1 MQEWI
6 VPGAL
11 GALTLA
17 SLVIAVVLARSRA
30 TTARELRSVHAEV
43 ASLRAQVEDF
53 ERRPA
58 PPARPRA
65 DADPD
70 FVITRLVD
78 GDALPTTAPTTEPA
92 TATANATP
100 TGPGGA
106 VERVDSALFADLV
119 LRETVVK
126 AASLTH
132 GLRRALAPESRNR
145 IRFEMGRE
153 VKRARKQ
160 RRAEVKAA
168 RRHRAPT
175 PRAAART
182 AEESA

>member
-6 VPGAL
+6 VPAVL

-17 SLVIAVVLARSRA
+17 SLVVAVVLLRSRA
-30 TTARELRSVHAEV
+30 ATARELRSAHAEV
-43 ASLRAQVEDF
+43 ASLRARVEEV
-53 ERRPA
+53 ERRLSTPG
-58 PPARPRA
+58 RA
-65 DADPD
+65 HPHADPE
-70 FVITRLVD
+70 FVITHLGEAESV
-78 GDALPTTAPTTEPA
+78 PSTEP
-92 TATANATP
+92 
-100 TGPGGA
+100 

-132 GLRRALAPESRNR
+132 GLRRALAPETRNR

-160 RRAEVKAA
+160 RRADVKAA
-168 RRHRAPT
+168 RRHRAT
-175 PRAAART
+175 TARPLGET
-182 AEESA
+182 T

>member
-6 VPGAL
+6 VPAAL

-43 ASLRAQVEDF
+43 ASLRAQVDDF
-53 ERRPA
+53 ERRPTS
-58 PPARPRA
+58 PGRPRA
-65 DADPD
+65 DEDPD
-70 FVITRLVD
+70 FVITRLVE
-78 GDALPTTAPTTEPA
+78 GDALTTTEPA
-92 TATANATP
+92 TGPATATATE
-100 TGPGGA
+100 PGGA

-160 RRAEVKAA
+160 RRVDTRQA
-168 RRHRAPT
+168 RREWQARQRADEGT
-175 PRAAART
+175 AA
-182 AEESA
+182 

>member
-6 VPGAL
+6 EPAFL

-17 SLVIAVVLARSRA
+17 SLVLAVVLLRTRA
-30 TTARELRSVHAEV
+30 TTSRDLRSAHAET
-43 ASLRAQVEDF
+43 ASLRAQLEDLD
-53 ERRPA
+53 RRLTHA
-58 PPARPRA
+58 PPRA
-65 DADPD
+65 HPDPE
-70 FVITRLVD
+70 FVITHL
-78 GDALPTTAPTTEPA
+78 GETGPA
-92 TATANATP
+92 TAPAAAP
-100 TGPGGA
+100 VGAPVGAPVVGVDA

-132 GLRRALAPESRNR
+132 GLRRALAPEVRNR

-160 RRAEVKAA
+160 RRADLKAA
-168 RRHRAPT
+168 RRHPAPAQPT
-175 PRAAART
+175 VGET
-182 AEESA
+182 A

>member
-6 VPGAL
+6 VPAAL

-43 ASLRAQVEDF
+43 ASLRAQVDDF
-53 ERRPA
+53 ERRPT
-58 PPARPRA
+58 PPARSRA

-70 FVITRLVD
+70 FVITRLVE
-78 GDALPTTAPTTEPA
+78 GDALPATEPTTGPA
-92 TATANATP
+92 TASE
-100 TGPGGA
+100 PGGA
-106 VERVDSALFADLV
+106 VERVDAALFADLV

-168 RRHRAPT
+168 RRHRAPA

>member
-6 VPGAL
+6 VPAAL

-43 ASLRAQVEDF
+43 ASLRAQVDDF
-53 ERRPA
+53 ERRPT

-70 FVITRLVD
+70 FVITRLVE
-78 GDALPTTAPTTEPA
+78 GDALTTTEPA
-92 TATANATP
+92 TGPATATVTEP
-100 TGPGGA
+100 GA

-168 RRHRAPT
+168 RRHRAPA

>member
-1 MQEWI
+1 MQEWL
-6 VPGAL
+6 VPAAL

-43 ASLRAQVEDF
+43 ASLRAQVDDF
-53 ERRPA
+53 ERRPT
-58 PPARPRA
+58 PPRRPRA

-70 FVITRLVD
+70 FVITRLVEGD
-78 GDALPTTAPTTEPA
+78 GAPA
-92 TATANATP
+92 TATGPA
-100 TGPGGA
+100 TGPDGA

-160 RRAEVKAA
+160 RRAELKAA
-168 RRHRAPT
+168 RRHRAPS

>member
-6 VPGAL
+6 EPAFL

-17 SLVIAVVLARSRA
+17 SLVLAVVLLRTRA
-30 TTARELRSVHAEV
+30 TTARDLRSAHAET
-43 ASLRAQVEDF
+43 ASLRAQLEDLD
-53 ERRPA
+53 RRLTSTP
-58 PPARPRA
+58 PRA
-65 DADPD
+65 HADSE
-70 FVITRLVD
+70 FVITHL
-78 GDALPTTAPTTEPA
+78 GE
-92 TATANATP
+92 
-100 TGPGGA
+100 TGPVGAPVAGVDA

-132 GLRRALAPESRNR
+132 GLRRALAPEVRNR

-160 RRAEVKAA
+160 RRADLKAA
-168 RRHRAPT
+168 RRRQAPAQPT
-175 PRAAART
+175 VGET
-182 AEESA
+182 A

>member
-6 VPGAL
+6 VPAAL

-58 PPARPRA
+58 PPARARA

-78 GDALPTTAPTTEPA
+78 GDALPTTGSTTGP

>member
-6 VPGAL
+6 VPAAL

-17 SLVIAVVLARSRA
+17 SVVIAVVLARSRA

-53 ERRPA
+53 ERRPTS
-58 PPARPRA
+58 PARPRA

-70 FVITRLVD
+70 FVITRLVE
-78 GDALPTTAPTTEPA
+78 GDAMPTTGPTTGPTTAT
-92 TATANATP
+92 ATP

-132 GLRRALAPESRNR
+132 GLRQALAPESRNR

-160 RRAEVKAA
+160 RRAEQKAA